1 LKKIK
6 KWLIFVKNIKN
17 MESAVFHLNSEELD
31 MRFVESI
38 KSFFKNR
45 RIKVII
51 TEMTEDDE
59 QLTEAQVLKVIEQNR
74 ATPYNYDVPRLDF
87 KKLATQ
93 FREDENFDIAEA
105 IAAYKTDK

>member
-1 LKKIK
+1 
-6 KWLIFVKNIKN
+6 

-45 RIKVII
+45 RIKVIVT
-51 TEMTEDDE
+51 TEMTENDE
-59 QLTEAQVLKVIEQNR
+59 ALTEDQLLKVIEQNR
-74 ATPYNYDVPRLDF
+74 STPYHYEVPSLDL
-87 KKLATQ
+87 KQLTAQ
-93 FREDENFDIAEA
+93 FRADENFDIVEA